1 MHTSSHKGMQIPLK
15 QYGCEL
21 YIQCL
26 ILNLGRCTIVIDTVF
41 LKFEY
46 PCETRLPGSMGDPIL
61 NKSYVML
68 IIQITKIKQLDIDV
82 SPPTFSF
89 ILITG
94 LDLSRPLTLP
104 LLTFDLLMTLF
115 H

>member
-1 MHTSSHKGMQIPLK
+1 MQIPLK

-21 YIQCL
+21 YMSRDSGLGNFQCL

-61 NKSYVML
+61 SANAGVRMNES
-68 IIQITKIKQLDIDV
+68 T
-82 SPPTFSF
+82 
-89 ILITG
+89 
-94 LDLSRPLTLP
+94 
-104 LLTFDLLMTLF
+104 
-115 H
+115 